1 MKKQIKKWK
10 EFLNETKDSLQDSYE
25 AQFAL
30 QLTSSEKIDRTEVM
44 SFIRA
49 IPNVTTVQIDGKIS
63 ASGRYYVAAYTV
75 RFVLPRGSD
84 ARLYYYK
91 SLKPSLNKIMGLT
104 IQRDRGFKKVEQA

>member
-1 MKKQIKKWK
+1 MKEQIKKWK
-10 EFLNETKDSLQDSYE
+10 EFLSETRDSIQDSYE
-25 AQFAL
+25 ARFAL
-30 QLTSSEKIDRTEVM
+30 QLTTSEKIDRTEVM

-49 IPNVTTVQIDGKIS
+49 IPNVTTVQNDGKIS
-63 ASGRYYVAAYTV
+63 SSGKYYVAAYTV

-84 ARLYYYK
+84 AQLFYFR